1 LLRSSLYQGPNG
13 VGQTVFTWLAADNIT
28 TFNHDIS
35 PLFVYLTKHN
45 LIPSSAYLGVVSFGT
60 ETFHATS
67 NVTFSAS
74 NFNMKV
80 VQGVQQSLAIAGAA
94 PSLSLAMF
102 VALAGVMAL
111 L

>member
-13 VGQTVFTWLAADNIT
+13 VGQTVFTCLAADNIT
-28 TFNHDIS
+28 TFNQDIS
-35 PLFVYLTKHN
+35 PLFTYLTKNN
-45 LIPSSAYLGVVSFGT
+45 LIPSTTYLGIVQFGT

-74 NFNMKV
+74 NFNMKI
-80 VQGVQQSLAIAGAA
+80 VQGAKKSLAIAGAA
-94 PSLSLAMF
+94 PSLSLALF

-111 L
+111 F